1 MQFDIAVTIAIFRG
15 FDLILHVLHGVFD
28 QRILLGGEG
37 AKMLLLSN
45 SKTKRDGNT
54 KFGMWV
60 GVNQIF
66 YNNWFSLDD
75 VITVKPG
82 PYFQKMMSFTH
93 FYDDITG
100 VQILY
105 ICLFF
110 NTEP

>member
-1 MQFDIAVTIAIFRG
+1 MQFDIAVTIAIFTG
-15 FDLILHVLHGVFD
+15 FDLILHVLHGYLTNAFYSW
-28 QRILLGGEG
+28 EG
-37 AKMLLLSN
+37 AKMLLLFN

-75 VITVKPG
+75 VITVKPR

-105 ICLFF
+105 ICLLF
-110 NTEP
+110 NTES